1 MRRRPSGYPSKRSA
15 DRLWR
20 VGVDL
25 AELADP
31 RHTALLV
38 MEMQRGVVGDL
49 AKFPDL
55 VKACEE
61 RDVVAGAVRTVT
73 AARAAGVRVVQCTAA
88 FRADR
93 AGSHTDNCPFIKGL
107 LRDPAHMLEGTGAVE
122 VIPELSDPADLESR
136 RYHGFSP
143 FTGTA
148 LDQTLRSLGVRTVVA
163 MGLSLNL
170 GIPGMCLEAVNL
182 GYRVVVV
189 SDAVAGMP
197 AEYGDLVMANTIS
210 LLAARATS
218 EQLSE
223 VWR

>member
-1 MRRRPSGYPSKRSA
+1 M
-15 DRLWR
+15 
-20 VGVDL
+20 VGGVAIDL

-31 RHTALLV
+31 GHTALLV

-49 AKFPDL
+49 TRFPEL
-55 VKACEE
+55 AAVCAE
-61 RDVVAGAVRTVT
+61 RGVVAHAARTAA

-93 AGSHTDNCPFIKGL
+93 AGSHTGNSPFIKVL

-122 VIPELSDPADLESR
+122 VVAELRDAADLESR

-148 LDQTLRSLGVRTVVA
+148 LDQTLRALGVRTVVA
-163 MGLSLNL
+163 AGLSLNL
-170 GIPGMCLEAVNL
+170 GIPGLCLEAVGL

-189 SDAVAGMP
+189 TDAVAGVP
-197 AEYGDLVMANTIS
+197 ADYADAVMAGTIG
-210 LLAARATS
+210 LLAARVTADELITTWS
-218 EQLSE
+218 RHGARAE
-223 VWR
+223 RP